1 MGKGSIA
8 TSFTTRITITA
19 IVVIAVS
26 ILAVIPAGCSPATSD
41 KEVESRGARSVAEL
55 VDSPRYDEEIIT
67 YGTIS
72 KLDETT
78 HSYFEL
84 TSRGAT
90 IRVWFDLKVDAD
102 GNQEPP
108 ADVAGVLNGN
118 RAVVRG
124 ELKGSAGKYH
134 EKGDFWAAEVCVPCV
149 IPGGQWIE

>member
-1 MGKGSIA
+1 MKRSRIA
-8 TSFTTRITITA
+8 TNLLTRIIPIIA
-19 IVVIAVS
+19 IAVS
-26 ILAVIPAGCSPATSD
+26 MLAVALTGCSPAASD
-41 KEVESRGARSVAEL
+41 EAVESRGARSVAEL
-55 VDSPRYDEEIIT
+55 LSNPIYDEEIIT

-72 KLDETT
+72 ELDETA

-84 TSRGAT
+84 TSGGAT
-90 IRVWFDLKVDAD
+90 MRVWFDSKVDAD
-102 GNQEPP
+102 GNWEPP
-108 ADVAGVLNGN
+108 ADVEGVLNGN

>member
-1 MGKGSIA
+1 MKRSRIV
-8 TSFTTRITITA
+8 TNLLTRIIPIIA
-19 IVVIAVS
+19 IVVS
-26 ILAVIPAGCSPATSD
+26 MLAVALTGCSPAASD
-41 KEVESRGARSVAEL
+41 EAVESRGARSVAEL
-55 VDSPRYDEEIIT
+55 LGSPIYDQEIIT

-72 KLDETT
+72 DLDETT

-84 TSRGAT
+84 TSRDET

-102 GNQEPP
+102 GNREPP
-108 ADVAGVLNGN
+108 ADVAGVLNGQ

-134 EKGDFWAAEVCVPCV
+134 EKGDFWASEVCVPCV

>member
-1 MGKGSIA
+1 MGKASIA
-8 TSFTTRITITA
+8 TSFTNRITLVA
-19 IVVIAVS
+19 IVAIAVVM
-26 ILAVIPAGCSPATSD
+26 LAVIPAGCNQANGD
-41 KEVESRGARSVAEL
+41 AAVESRGARSVAEL
-55 VDSPRYDEEIIT
+55 LSSPTYDEEIIT

-72 KLDETT
+72 ELDEAT

-102 GNQEPP
+102 GNREPP
-108 ADVAGVLNGN
+108 ADVAGVLNGH

-124 ELKGSAGKYH
+124 EQKGSAGKYH